1 MMMSGDTVYS
11 TNKVNNFQSYTE
23 IKERHPGRLGHHLIG
38 VSQKLEGGSG
48 EEKRERV
55 GLMTF

>member
-1 MMMSGDTVYS
+1 MMSGDTVYS
-11 TNKVNNFQSYTE
+11 RKKVNNFQSCTE

-38 VSQKLEGGSG
+38 VSQKLEGGS
-48 EEKRERV
+48 EERRGIV